1 MQVKTRVPPVLARPL
16 LLSQRL
22 HCGQRQSRSRA
33 TPHAISKAPAA
44 MVAGTNTFTSA
55 WSCRDSWRRRGHPG
69 AAVIASKT
77 SMIKRVLRAWVGW
90 VRRSIAEGCL
100 VVMRPKKGAEK
111 GARVD

>member
-44 MVAGTNTFTSA
+44 MVTGTDTFTSA
-55 WSCRDSWRRRGHPG
+55 WSCRDSCAQYAAIQE

-77 SMIKRVLRAWVGW
+77 SMVKRVLRAWVGW

-100 VVMRPKKGAEK
+100 VVMR
-111 GARVD
+111 